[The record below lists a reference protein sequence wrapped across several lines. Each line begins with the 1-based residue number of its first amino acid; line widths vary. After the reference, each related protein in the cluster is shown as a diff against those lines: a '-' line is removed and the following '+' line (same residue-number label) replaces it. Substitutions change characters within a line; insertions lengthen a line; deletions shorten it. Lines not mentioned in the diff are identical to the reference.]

1 VCSSDL
7 KGQQMKKSLST
18 IALTLLL
25 SASFG
30 TWANAGD
37 EPRAPVERADAET
50 ASNEDCSKQVWPHIS
65 TACLRNPG
73 EKIDV
78 RVITISRR

>member
-1 VCSSDL
+1 MQSKGR
-7 KGQQMKKSLST
+7 KGQQMKKSLSA

-25 SASFG
+25 NASFG

-65 TACLRNPG
+65 TSCLRNPG